1 MKSGPGWAAQLW
13 RLLALLL
20 LSAVALQLV
29 FVLRIGLMTL
39 VDPQSTAFQRS
50 EAWRLLTEQ
59 GRILWSQ
66 DWVADDRLSNHLKR
80 AVIASE
86 DAGFADHSGVEW
98 DAIEKAWERNQHV
111 EERALAAAGVADQRH
126 ELAGLHLQVH
136 VPQDPLPGPAVG
148 EPLPD
153 AFDLQAHDRASVWVT
168 RRPRAWKA
176 RSRMTPVPM

>member
-98 DAIEKAWERNQHV
+98 DAIEKAWERNQ
-111 EERALAAAGVADQRH
+111 RA
-126 ELAGLHLQVH
+126 
-136 VPQDPLPGPAVG
+136 
-148 EPLPD
+148 
-153 AFDLQAHDRASVWVT
+153 
-168 RRPRAWKA
+168 
-176 RSRMTPVPM
+176 